1 MLNEKEKEM
10 EKKHIILAGV
20 PRSGK
25 TTLSAKLAE
34 TLEYQHLA
42 MDAILMSFD
51 KVFPEMGILHTDCWD
66 FTETSTKFIP
76 FVKRMT
82 EAQFDYK
89 VASCDYKM
97 VLDLYHITPKD
108 FSENIDR
115 NLCDIYFLGYPNISV
130 EEKFQQIRKFDTESD
145 WTSQS
150 ADDVVLEHITKYIE
164 ISKWLE
170 RECEKYDLPFVDVSW
185 NREKIL
191 KETAGKILGGK
202 I

>member
-1 MLNEKEKEM
+1 M
-10 EKKHIILAGV
+10 
-20 PRSGK
+20 
-25 TTLSAKLAE
+25 
-34 TLEYQHLA
+34 
-42 MDAILMSFD
+42 
-51 KVFPEMGILHTDCWD
+51 
-66 FTETSTKFIP
+66 
-76 FVKRMT
+76 
-82 EAQFDYK
+82 
-89 VASCDYKM
+89 
-97 VLDLYHITPKD
+97 
-108 FSENIDR
+108 
-115 NLCDIYFLGYPNISV
+115 